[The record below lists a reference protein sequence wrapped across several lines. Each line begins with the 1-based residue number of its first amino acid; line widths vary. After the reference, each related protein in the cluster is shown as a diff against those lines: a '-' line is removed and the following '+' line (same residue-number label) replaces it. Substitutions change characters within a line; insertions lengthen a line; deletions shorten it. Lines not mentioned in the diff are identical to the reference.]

1 MIEPNALLDQLCAG
15 GIGFFTGVPDSL
27 LSPLTS
33 AIVARFQDGEH
44 VVAANEGSAI
54 ALAAGHHLATGQTA
68 CVYLQNSGLGN
79 AINPL
84 TSLMDEEVYGI
95 PVLLVVG
102 WRAELNGNEQL
113 ADEPQHRKQG
123 KITTGLLDVL
133 GIPYLILGPDGI
145 ENGLSDG
152 VATLISLAQSEN
164 RPVALVVR
172 KGALATLTT
181 PSGDSVGVMMRED
194 AIRVITET
202 VGPEIPIVSTTGKA
216 SRELWEIRRQTDL
229 GEGRHDGQDFLTV
242 GSMGHAS
249 QIAAG
254 VALADR
260 ARAVLCLDGDG
271 AMLMHLGGLVT
282 SAAIPNYRHV
292 VLNNEVHDS
301 VGGQPTS
308 GVGLSLA
315 PIAETCGYDWVRSV
329 TSPRDLP
336 AALKDMLAANGS
348 AFLEIMVL
356 PGARAD
362 LGRPKTAP
370 KDSKAAFMTRL
381 KDGSS
386 A

>member
-1 MIEPNALLDQLCAG
+1 M
-15 GIGFFTGVPDSL
+15 
-27 LSPLTS
+27 
-33 AIVARFQDGEH
+33 
-44 VVAANEGSAI
+44 VAANEGSAI

-95 PVLLVVG
+95 PVLLVIG
-102 WRAELNGNEQL
+102 WRAELIGDEQL

-133 GIPYLILGPDGI
+133 GIPYLVLGHDGI
-145 ENGLSDG
+145 ESGPSGG
-152 VATLISLAQSEN
+152 VASLIAKAQSEN

-172 KGALATLTT
+172 KGSLA
-181 PSGDSVGVMMRED
+181 PKGSVRRRRRCHDKRGRDSRCHRDRRAGDTDRIHDREGLARVVGNSPANRC
-194 AIRVITET
+194 RRR
-202 VGPEIPIVSTTGKA
+202 S
-216 SRELWEIRRQTDL
+216 SRGAR
-229 GEGRHDGQDFLTV
+229 FLTV

-254 VALADR
+254 VALADI
-260 ARAVLCLDGDG
+260 ARPVLCLDGDG
-271 AMLMHLGGLVT
+271 AVLMHLGGLVT
-282 SAAIPNYRHV
+282 TATIPNYRHV

-308 GVGLSLA
+308 AAGLSLA
-315 PIAETCGYDWVRSV
+315 PIAEACGYKWVRTV
-329 TSPRDLP
+329 AEPADLP
-336 AALKDMLAANGS
+336 AALEDLLAANGS

-370 KDSKAAFMTRL
+370 KDSKAAFMNRL
-381 KDGSS
+381 KGGIST
-386 A
+386 

>member
-1 MIEPNALLDQLCAG
+1 MIEPSALLDQLYAG
-15 GIGFFTGVPDSL
+15 GIEFFTGVPDSL

-33 AIVARFQDGEH
+33 AIVARFDGREH

-95 PVLLVVG
+95 PVLLVIG
-102 WRAELNGNEQL
+102 WRAELIGDEQL

-133 GIPYLILGPDGI
+133 GIPYLVLGHDGI
-145 ENGLSDG
+145 ESGPSGG
-152 VATLISLAQSEN
+152 VASLIAKAQSEN

-172 KGALATLTT
+172 KGSLAPLKA
-181 PSGDSVGVMMRED
+181 PSGDAVGVMTRED
-194 AIRVITET
+194 AIRVVTET

-216 SRELWEIRRQTDL
+216 SRELWEIRQQTDA
-229 GEGRHDGQDFLTV
+229 GDGRHEGQDFLTV

-254 VALADR
+254 VALADI
-260 ARAVLCLDGDG
+260 ARPVLCLDGDG
-271 AMLMHLGGLVT
+271 AVLMHLGGLVT
-282 SAAIPNYRHV
+282 TATIPNYRHV

-308 GVGLSLA
+308 AAGLSLA
-315 PIAETCGYDWVRSV
+315 PIAEACGYKWVRTV
-329 TSPRDLP
+329 AEPADLP
-336 AALKDMLAANGS
+336 AALEDLLAANGS

-370 KDSKAAFMTRL
+370 KDSKAAFMNRL
-381 KDGSS
+381 KGGIST
-386 A
+386 